1 MRPTP
6 GLRLA
11 GGIVLISVVLCGC
24 ESTDDSAAPA
34 APPFVFRSLELRQ
47 KKADGSRDWDLNS
60 PEARYEFS
68 RRLVRARNPSG
79 LLYNKNKPTFTIKAQ
94 TAVVFNDGQEVL
106 LEGDVQLQQLTG
118 QKVLIR
124 GDRLRWTPGRSLLV
138 IDQRP
143 QADDQSNRL
152 RASSAQLQQDSQDLT
167 LMGVVQLEQWGQA
180 RKPGVSPNSVLRTQ
194 KAIWNLGD
202 GALQAQGPVL
212 GQRREKQDTLQQL
225 QASRLSGN
233 TKEGLIDLIEP
244 VRVQFPKR
252 KGLLNALTTRWN
264 FKKET
269 LSSESPFDG
278 RLDRSNIEGRGFLVD
293 LKKSTVKVSQDCRLQ
308 QPGEQLEADHCEWNW
323 SNDAVLAKGN
333 VVLRRKSNNQV
344 TRSQVLRG
352 KVGRKGT
359 VIFSAPGDKVRSEL
373 SLDEGRSRSTKKTR
387 QPAPVSF

>member
-60 PEARYEFS
+60 PEARYEFG

-94 TAVVFNDGQEVL
+94 TAVVLNDGQEVL

-180 RKPGVSPNSVLRTQ
+180 RKPGVNPNSVLRTQ

-233 TKEGLIDLIEP
+233 TQEGVIDLVEP
-244 VRVQFPKR
+244 VRVQFPQR

-269 LSSESPFDG
+269 LSSERRFDG
-278 RLDRSNIEGRGFLVD
+278 RLDRSNIERRGFLVD
-293 LKKSTVKVSQDCRLQ
+293 LKKSTLKVSQDCRLQ

-359 VIFSAPGDKVRSEL
+359 VVFSAPGDKVRSEL